1 MSEPGVPGPRGDGS
15 VERGARPV
23 AYGYI
28 CLQHD
33 DEDEITELHDQVTAF
48 AEAEGL
54 ALQEIYVDRNV
65 RPGQTVRPGLTV
77 VLDAVVRS
85 EAGCVVVV
93 PTGAHLSPEERV
105 RGAMEVEIG
114 MLGGRIV
121 VVDSRRAPVRG
132 ETG

>member
-1 MSEPGVPGPRGDGS
+1 M
-15 VERGARPV
+15 

-33 DEDEITELHDQVTAF
+33 DEDVITELHELVTAF

-65 RPGQTVRPGLTV
+65 RPGQTVRPGLV
-77 VLDAVVRS
+77 VLLDAVVRC

-93 PTGAHLSPEERV
+93 PMGAHLSPEERV
-105 RGAMEVEIG
+105 RGAMEVEME

>member
-1 MSEPGVPGPRGDGS
+1 MSGPGVPGPRLDAGHDQGT
-15 VERGARPV
+15 RPV

-33 DEDEITELHDQVTAF
+33 DEDVITELHELVTAF

-77 VLDAVVRS
+77 VLDAVARC

-93 PTGAHLSPEERV
+93 PTMAHLSPDERV

-114 MLGGRIV
+114 MLGGRV
-121 VVDSRRAPVRG
+121 SESRAS
-132 ETG
+132 ETA